1 MSQTLQSYVNG
12 QIACVMLNNSLQI
25 LIISDRL
32 RSKLCGIS
40 LQLTGSFNNPHV
52 IVLATPNSF
61 SNNFS
66 SLEQRTHETV
76 QSS

>member
-1 MSQTLQSYVNG
+1 MSQTLQSCVNG
-12 QIACVMLNNSLQI
+12 QIVCVMLNNSLQI
-25 LIISDRL
+25 LVISDRL
-32 RSKLCGIS
+32 WSKLCGIS

-52 IVLATPNSF
+52 IVLATSSSF
-61 SNNFS
+61 STNLS